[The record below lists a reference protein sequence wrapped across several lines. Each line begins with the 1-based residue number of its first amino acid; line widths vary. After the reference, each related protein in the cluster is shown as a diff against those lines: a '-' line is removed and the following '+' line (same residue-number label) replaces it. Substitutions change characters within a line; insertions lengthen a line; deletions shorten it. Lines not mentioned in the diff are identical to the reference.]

1 MGEYSMRSVRRTIG
15 RGVLATLVVLCV
27 GTAACVG
34 GERSTVG
41 MTGPPGSPSGPVERD
56 ALLLGSWWRILVFT
70 DDDGTAHSSE
80 TTWRFDADGDATR
93 TVVATNLTHG
103 FFDTVV
109 AGARWRTEGG
119 DVVITFVAPDSG
131 TVRFAYRVTA
141 DTLLLDTRAFLRRP

>member
-1 MGEYSMRSVRRTIG
+1 MTTRQWTVGRRW
-15 RGVLATLVVLCV
+15 LAAFSVLCL

-34 GERSTVG
+34 GERSNLGITA
-41 MTGPPGSPSGPVERD
+41 PPGSPSGPIERD
-56 ALLLGSWWRILVFT
+56 AALVGSWWRILVFT
-70 DDDGTAHSSE
+70 DEDGTVHSSE
-80 TTWRFDADGDATR
+80 TTWRFDATGNATR

-119 DVVITFVAPDSG
+119 DVVITFVPPNSG

-141 DTLLLDTRAFLRRP
+141 DTLLLDTRAFLRLP

>member
-1 MGEYSMRSVRRTIG
+1 M
-15 RGVLATLVVLCV
+15 
-27 GTAACVG
+27 
-34 GERSTVG
+34 
-41 MTGPPGSPSGPVERD
+41 
-56 ALLLGSWWRILVFT
+56 LLGSWWRILVFT